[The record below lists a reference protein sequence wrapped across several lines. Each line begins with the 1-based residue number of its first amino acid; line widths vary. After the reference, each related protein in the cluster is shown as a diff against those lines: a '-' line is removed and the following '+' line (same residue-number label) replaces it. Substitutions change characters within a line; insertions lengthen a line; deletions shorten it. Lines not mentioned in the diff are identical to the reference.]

1 MASLVVQGLR
11 LHSQCRKPGLDPW
24 AGNKIPNATVEIE
37 DPICC
42 KSLYNSSYHV
52 PSPILNG
59 LLREFIISKTLHCKR
74 GINIL
79 ILQMKRSRCKVT

>member
-42 KSLYNSSYHV
+42 KSPYFLFLASLFYIYIYIFLYCSGFCH
-52 PSPILNG
+52 
-59 LLREFIISKTLHCKR
+59 TLK
-74 GINIL
+74 
-79 ILQMKRSRCKVT
+79 

>member
-42 KSLYNSSYHV
+42 KSPYFFFFWLPH
-52 PSPILNG
+52 
-59 LLREFIISKTLHCKR
+59 FIYIYIFFYIVVDFVIH
-74 GINIL
+74 
-79 ILQMKRSRCKVT
+79 